1 MTRYDIKSCA
11 YGTLYNSR
19 IKQCDFPSRVDCN
32 ANRQMAKKQNEAV
45 VEGNRQNTKL
55 VSMTC
60 PPDFVGTKPHPES
73 CQKFIE
79 CVSGKCSET
88 WTVAISESILKQ
100 FFFSKEPVM
109 KKSAHLELCSTLR
122 ARDVTLQAESS
133 ATQQTVLKLKMTVKR
148 IQVMKDQPPRHPSLT
163 LYR

>member
-1 MTRYDIKSCA
+1 
-11 YGTLYNSR
+11 
-19 IKQCDFPSRVDCN
+19 
-32 ANRQMAKKQNEAV
+32 
-45 VEGNRQNTKL
+45 
-55 VSMTC
+55 
-60 PPDFVGTKPHPES
+60 
-73 CQKFIE
+73 
-79 CVSGKCSET
+79 
-88 WTVAISESILKQ
+88 
-100 FFFSKEPVM
+100 M

>member
-1 MTRYDIKSCA
+1 MSSGVHWKSTPPKGLQKICNMLWGAFRWDDLVAFSNTKKLNCKKIVINTTGRTRYDIKSCA

-32 ANRQMAKKQNEAV
+32 ANRHMAKKQNEAV
-45 VEGNRQNTKL
+45 VEGNRQNIKL

-79 CVSGKCSET
+79 CVSGKY
-88 WTVAISESILKQ
+88 
-100 FFFSKEPVM
+100 SK
-109 KKSAHLELCSTLR
+109 T
-122 ARDVTLQAESS
+122 
-133 ATQQTVLKLKMTVKR
+133 
-148 IQVMKDQPPRHPSLT
+148 
-163 LYR
+163 